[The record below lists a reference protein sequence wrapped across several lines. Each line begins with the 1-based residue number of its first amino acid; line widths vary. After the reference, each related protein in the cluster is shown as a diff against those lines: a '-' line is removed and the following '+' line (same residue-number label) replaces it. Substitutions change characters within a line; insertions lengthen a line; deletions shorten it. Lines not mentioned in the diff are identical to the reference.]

1 MDAPVRVTRLP
12 EEVGCV
18 WRVDAMCLKVLLLV
32 VVRQQAFDAVAQ
44 CADVRGKWP
53 AAQLL
58 QMWSCLR
65 AHFSVD
71 QIAGVEGSRPC
82 P

>member
-1 MDAPVRVTRLP
+1 MDAPVRVTHLP

-18 WRVDAMCLKVLLLV
+18 WRVDAMCLKVLLRG